1 MQIEKQSFSNLA
13 LPRRIPYGKYKNT
26 TLLAKASIHI
36 SFQEAISEPNGMQMP
51 RKRHLHA
58 AGPIRAADGIRA
70 QYRKKGFSGVGMPT
84 RNFLHRLFCT
94 IVFFLYICTTLSEK
108 SVWKDG

>member
-36 SFQEAISEPNGMQMP
+36 SFQEAFSEPNGMQMP

-58 AGPIRAADGIRA
+58 AGPIRAADG
-70 QYRKKGFSGVGMPT
+70 
-84 RNFLHRLFCT
+84 
-94 IVFFLYICTTLSEK
+94 TTA
-108 SVWKDG
+108 